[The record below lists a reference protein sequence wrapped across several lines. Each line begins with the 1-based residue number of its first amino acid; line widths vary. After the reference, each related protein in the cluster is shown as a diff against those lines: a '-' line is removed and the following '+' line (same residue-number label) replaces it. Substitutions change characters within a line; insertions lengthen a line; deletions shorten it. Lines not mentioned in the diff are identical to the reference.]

1 MQDEWT
7 KYLLSKSELHG
18 MGTCNKS
25 KQAGCR
31 GGGSVIGGRVSR
43 VPWEGQKDQSL
54 VQSKQ
59 RQEQDAILVAAAEV
73 ASLNREVITVGVD
86 VLCTRE
92 SETRGRGRGKSKRRD
107 ATLQACLKNGRL
119 LKYLPTLR
127 AEKFLCVIILGV
139 LTRRFLRVYVVR
151 FLLQL

>member
-7 KYLLSKSELHG
+7 KYLLSKSELYG

-25 KQAGCR
+25 KPAGCR

-43 VPWEGQKDQSL
+43 VSWEGEKDQSL
-54 VQSKQ
+54 VHSKQ

-86 VLCTRE
+86 VLSTRE
-92 SETRGRGRGKSKRRD
+92 SETQGRGRWKSKPRD

-119 LKYLPTLR
+119 LKHLPTLR
-127 AEKFLCVIILGV
+127 TEKFLV
-139 LTRRFLRVYVVR
+139 LSFLEFSLEGSSVCM
-151 FLLQL
+151 

>member
-1 MQDEWT
+1 
-7 KYLLSKSELHG
+7 
-18 MGTCNKS
+18 
-25 KQAGCR
+25 
-31 GGGSVIGGRVSR
+31 
-43 VPWEGQKDQSL
+43 L
-54 VQSKQ
+54 VQSAQ

-92 SETRGRGRGKSKRRD
+92 SETRGRGRGKSNPRD

-119 LKYLPTLR
+119 LKHLPTLR
-127 AEKFLCVIILGV
+127 TEKFLCVIILGV
-139 LTRRFLRVYVVR
+139 LTRRFLSVYVVR